1 MDMGGEQAVGEVV
14 RLVYRVTPD
23 DIADAL
29 RARDRKT
36 PAGRRRQRGYV
47 GCAAGLLLLAV
58 LTALGREGVRP
69 ISFGLV
75 AGAATLGA
83 FALYGPRLQAR
94 AFGGMLEKV
103 GEVLTVV
110 DDSGVLATTA
120 DTQTRIG
127 WSAQPAYAETDR
139 AFVMLS
145 ADKQAVGMTCLPK
158 RGAQDPADIDR
169 LRAVLDR
176 NLKRL

>member
-1 MDMGGEQAVGEVV
+1 MDMGGEQVVGDAV

-23 DIADAL
+23 DMADAL

-47 GCAAGLLLLAV
+47 WCAAGLLLLAV
-58 LTALGREGVRP
+58 LTALGRDGVRP
-69 ISFGLV
+69 LSVGLV
-75 AGAATLGA
+75 AGGATLGA
-83 FALYGPRLQAR
+83 FALFGPRIQAR
-94 AFGGMLEKV
+94 AFGGLLEKA
-103 GEVLTVV
+103 GEVRTVV
-110 DDSGVLATTA
+110 DDSGVLVTTA

-127 WSAQPAYAETDR
+127 WTAQPSYAETDT
-139 AFVMLS
+139 AFVMLT

-158 RGAQDPADIDR
+158 RGAQDPADIER